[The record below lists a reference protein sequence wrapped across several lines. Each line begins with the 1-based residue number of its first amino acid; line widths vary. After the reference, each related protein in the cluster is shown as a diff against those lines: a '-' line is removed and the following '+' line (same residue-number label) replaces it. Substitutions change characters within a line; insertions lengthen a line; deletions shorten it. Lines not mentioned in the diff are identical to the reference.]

1 MGLGWAWARV
11 HGEGADE
18 KRRVWKLPVLFV
30 DPLPASVDFDSM
42 STTLG
47 TCTRTGSAQNGTL
60 NRSVGS
66 RGRRQRN
73 GHDHRHPSD
82 RRHAQRHR
90 HRDSGWLRAIATA
103 LPPRPPRSCLRRR
116 PQRSPPRPPVQRT
129 PQGRAD
135 HRQLHRRGRRPRA
148 RIVHRLQRRPQPAR
162 DVGHIHSGCTRLL
175 CHCYQRRRAAE
186 HRERALLGRAAK
198 QPIHTT
204 MPERPAVFT
213 VPPVIR

>member
-66 RGRRQRN
+66 LAAGA
-73 GHDHRHPSD
+73 S
-82 RRHAQRHR
+82 
-90 HRDSGWLRAIATA
+90 ATA
-103 LPPRPPRSCLRRR
+103 TII
-116 PQRSPPRPPVQRT
+116 VT
-129 PQGRAD
+129 PATAGMLNDTAT
-135 HRQLHRRGRRPRA
+135 
-148 RIVHRLQRRPQPAR
+148 V
-162 DVGHIHSGCTRLL
+162 T
-175 CHCYQRRRAAE
+175 AAGY
-186 HRERALLGRAAK
+186 ER
-198 QPIHTT
+198 
-204 MPERPAVFT
+204 
-213 VPPVIR
+213 

>member
-18 KRRVWKLPVLFV
+18 KRRLWKLPVLFV

-82 RRHAQRHR
+82 RRRAQRHR
-90 HRDSGWLRAIATA
+90 HRDSGWLGADSDSTATA
-103 LPPRPPRSCLRRR
+103 TTTVVPAPPTAAITAPAAGTTYAARSCRPPPAAPTGPTAQGSHRA
-116 PQRSPPRPPVQRT
+116 PT
-129 PQGRAD
+129 PTA
-135 HRQLHRRGRRPRA
+135 P
-148 RIVHRLQRRPQPAR
+148 PAR
-162 DVGHIHSGCTRLL
+162 TRRWPHPLWVYTPTLSLL
-175 CHCYQRRRAAE
+175 PAPTGSRA
-186 HRERALLGRAAK
+186 
-198 QPIHTT
+198 P
-204 MPERPAVFT
+204 
-213 VPPVIR
+213 